1 MKNTLETVGK
11 WSFIA
16 GLVIAVLLAIVPGVM
31 ASSWWGITLI
41 ILGLIVGLLNIQD
54 KEVTQFLAATIALM
68 IAGTIIGAIN
78 SYLETFAVALATFAA
93 AAAVVVAIKA
103 IISLGKN

>member
-11 WSFIA
+11 WSFIV
-16 GLVIAVLLAIVPGVM
+16 GLIIAILIAILPGVM
-31 ASSWWGITLI
+31 TSTWWGIVLV

-54 KEVTQFLAATIALM
+54 KEVTQFLVATIALM
-68 IAGTIIGAIN
+68 LAGTIIGAIS
-78 SYLETFAVALATFAA
+78 SYVETFAIALATFAA

-103 IISLGKN
+103 IISLGKH